1 MMTQST
7 YNLLRSLTEAE
18 QVEFVDR
25 YVTDAED
32 GEQACNDI
40 QACLAGL
47 QVIDK

>member
-1 MMTQST
+1 MMTQSL

-18 QVEFVDR
+18 QVDFVIQ
-25 YVTDAED
+25 YVTEAED

-47 QVIDK
+47 QIIEK